1 MEYLL
6 ERPDF
11 VFDAVIEH
19 LYITVVSVLGTL
31 VIGVLLGVLITRF
44 RALYDPILT
53 VAGVIYTVPSLAMFV
68 LLIPILG
75 IGFKSAVV
83 ALILYSL
90 LIIVRNTA
98 VGIDSVDPNILEA
111 ARGMGMTKLGIL
123 ARVELPLAIPVIF
136 AGIRIA
142 TVSAISIAT
151 IAAFIGAGGIG
162 TLLFEGLSS
171 QRNDKIVAGALAA
184 SVMAISAEVILRQ
197 IEQGLS
203 PGLSGDFKT
212 IGERLINLKP
222 DWIVVLGALIVLFS
236 FTSMSWVEP
245 YAQSERLLEDNE
257 AQAALEAADYSLEK
271 TGLDLARLG
280 SDVPVETSLQFL
292 PLFALIALLAAAYNL
307 WRYPG
312 NRALTDV
319 YLLCVI
325 IAAFALGHFYYETQR
340 AIGEL
345 GSFSSMFRSIR
356 GEISDISGARL
367 SPRLETL
374 DIQTGYYV
382 TVAGVA
388 LILLGSFLKSY
399 WYHQQRQEDA

>member
-1 MEYLL
+1 MDYLL

-31 VIGVLLGVLITRF
+31 IIGVLLGILITRM
-44 RALYDPILT
+44 RALYDPVLT
-53 VAGVIYTVPSLAMFV
+53 IAGVIYTVPSLAMFV

-83 ALILYSL
+83 ALVLYSL

-111 ARGMGMTKLGIL
+111 ARGMGMTKFGIL

-203 PGLSGDFKT
+203 PGLSGEFKT
-212 IGERLINLKP
+212 IGERLIGLRP
-222 DWIVVLGALIVLFS
+222 DWIVVLGALIVIFG

-245 YAQSERLLEDNE
+245 YGQSESLLNDNE
-257 AQAALEAADYSLEK
+257 AMAVLEEADYNLQK
-271 TGLDLARLG
+271 TGLDLAQLG

-292 PLFALIALLAAAYNL
+292 PIFAAIALLAATFNL

-312 NRALTDV
+312 NRAVTDL

-325 IAAFALGHFYYETQR
+325 IGAFALGHFYYETQR

-345 GSFSSMFRSIR
+345 GSFSSMFRDIR
-356 GEISDISGARL
+356 GEINDISGARL

-374 DIQTGYYV
+374 ELQTGYYV
-382 TVAGVA
+382 TVLGVA
-388 LILLGSFLKSY
+388 LIFLGSFLKSY
-399 WYHQQRQEDA
+399 WYFQQKRKDA